1 MKFQFGDRKINIQ
14 STDSFADIRNKITY
28 LFTREVPNGGLFI
41 IVVVL
46 IGLYCIFADTPFSW
60 L

>member
-14 STDSFADIRNKITY
+14 STDSFVDIGSKIVY
-28 LFTREVPNGGLFI
+28 LCTRGGLFI
-41 IVVVL
+41 VVLVL
-46 IGLYCIFADTPFSW
+46 IGVYCIFADTPFSW

>member
-1 MKFQFGDRKINIQ
+1 MQFQLGDRIINIQ
-14 STDSFADIRNKITY
+14 STDSLVDIGKQITY
-28 LFTREVPNGGLFI
+28 LFTKGGLFV

-46 IGLYCIFADTPFSW
+46 IGLYCIFADAPFSW